1 MLKKVVQAGALVVLL
16 TGTALAQFAP
26 SIPLGGQDKPP
37 LTPEQL
43 ERQKAIDNAY
53 RAATKKIP
61 DKKPVTD
68 PWGDLR
74 SSNTSAKT
82 KQ

>member
-1 MLKKVVQAGALVVLL
+1 MLKRLVQAAALVVLL
-16 TGTALAQFAP
+16 TGTAFAQFAP
-26 SIPLGGQDKPP
+26 TIPLGGPDKPP

-61 DKKPVTD
+61 DKKRAVD

-74 SSNTSAKT
+74 SPNTDAKN
-82 KQ
+82 KP